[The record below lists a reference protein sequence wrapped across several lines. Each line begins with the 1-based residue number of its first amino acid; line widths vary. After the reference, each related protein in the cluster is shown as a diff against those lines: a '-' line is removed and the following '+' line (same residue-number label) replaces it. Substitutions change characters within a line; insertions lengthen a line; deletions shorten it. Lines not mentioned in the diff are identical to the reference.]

1 MKPFAPSTLSA
12 LALVWC
18 AFSVDFAGNAAAIP
32 QDAPA
37 SPPRAA
43 APPDPPNH
51 PPAAARRPESR
62 PTPRPEDVA
71 SPEALE
77 AALSDVI
84 SGPAG
89 QKRDWVR
96 FRSLFHPGSR
106 LITMPVG
113 PDGGRRTVEVTPEG
127 YEKRAATYLETEG
140 FFEKGIA
147 RRTESFGAVAHVFST
162 YESRHKAADALPF
175 ARGVNSIQMMKTIDG
190 WSITSLVWEEERPA
204 LPIPAEL
211 LPRK

>member
-1 MKPFAPSTLSA
+1 MKLFAPSALTA

-37 SPPRAA
+37 SRPRADG
-43 APPDPPNH
+43 PPEPSTNR
-51 PPAAARRPESR
+51 PAAARRPESR

-71 SPEALE
+71 SPAALE
-77 AALSDVI
+77 AALYDVI

-89 QKRDWVR
+89 RKRDWVR
-96 FRSLFHPGSR
+96 FRSLFHPGAR

-140 FFEKGIA
+140 FFEKGVAHRI
-147 RRTESFGAVAHVFST
+147 ESYGVIAHVFST
-162 YESRHKAADALPF
+162 YESRHKADDALPF
-175 ARGVNSIQMMKTIDG
+175 ARGVNSIQMLETPIG
-190 WSITSLVWEEERPA
+190 WAITSLIWEEERPA
-204 LPIPAEL
+204 RPLPAEL
-211 LPRK
+211 LKDR